1 MSLRQQS
8 VSHELVTPLR
18 CITRLADTL
27 RRENPDPQTVTKH
40 AGFIYNTSKIVH
52 CSVNELLDK
61 SLLERQSLQPKNSS
75 MSLAFLLRDT
85 ISIMETQIKHSHMQ
99 IKYTGPKT
107 GVYVKVD
114 EIRV

>member
-1 MSLRQQS
+1 MSLHQQS

-40 AGFIYNTSKIVH
+40 AKFIYNTSKIVH
-52 CSVNELLDK
+52 CNVNQLLDK
-61 SLLERQSLQPKNSS
+61 SLMERQSLQPKNSS
-75 MSLAFLLRDT
+75 MSLALLLRDT
-85 ISIMETQIKHSHMQ
+85 ISIMETQIRHNHMQ
-99 IKYTGPKT
+99 ITYTGPKT